1 MYFVSK
7 GPGAIRGLTF
17 EDALAFVGRT
27 LNGIG
32 RSRPESDV
40 DLRSSIGLPRRQVY
54 AACLKL
60 AASPATTA
68 GNAADIDRTP
78 LRRHTHRPC
87 PQPEVPLMT
96 HHHLHSSPETCHWG
110 FFEAK
115 LKPVLSVA
123 SGDEVTVDTI
133 SGGPDVVPDRDKF
146 HVPPELAEVHAK
158 SERMLPGHI
167 LTGPIAVEAAAP
179 GDVLEV
185 EILDVRL
192 RQDWGYNMIR
202 PLAGTLPDDFHETR
216 LLNIPLDQKRM
227 VGRLPWGLDLPLKPF
242 FGVMGVAPPPGW
254 GRITS
259 LIPRAM
265 GGNLDNKELTPGAK
279 LYLPVFVPGALFSCG
294 DGHGVQG
301 DGEVCV
307 TAIETALQG
316 RFKLTLRKDLR
327 LNYPR
332 AETPTHYMTMAM
344 DPDLDQ
350 CVVRALRDMI
360 VLLGEKR
367 NLSRE
372 DAYTLCSLAADLRV
386 TQTVNGSKGIHCM
399 IAKTVVHG

>member
-1 MYFVSK
+1 MS
-7 GPGAIRGLTF
+7 
-17 EDALAFVGRT
+17 
-27 LNGIG
+27 
-32 RSRPESDV
+32 
-40 DLRSSIGLPRRQVY
+40 
-54 AACLKL
+54 
-60 AASPATTA
+60 
-68 GNAADIDRTP
+68 
-78 LRRHTHRPC
+78 
-87 PQPEVPLMT
+87 
-96 HHHLHSSPETCHWG
+96 HHHLPAGPETCHWG
-110 FFEAK
+110 FFEAT
-115 LKPVLSVA
+115 LNPVLTIA
-123 SGDEVTVDTI
+123 SGDEVIIDTI
-133 SGGPDVVPDRDKF
+133 SGGPDVVPDTAKF
-146 HVPPELAEVHAK
+146 HVPPELFEVHAK
-158 SERMLPGHI
+158 SERMVPGHI
-167 LTGPIAVEAAAP
+167 LTGPIAVRDAEP

-185 EILDVRL
+185 DILNVTL
-192 RQDWGYNMIR
+192 RQDWGYNLIR
-202 PLAGTLPDDFHETR
+202 PLAGTLPDDFHERRT
-216 LLNIPLDQKRM
+216 LNIPLDTKRM
-227 VGRLPWGLDLPLKPF
+227 VGHLPWGLELPLAPF
-242 FGVMGVAPPPGW
+242 FGVMGVAPPPAW

-265 GGNLDNKELTPGAK
+265 GGNLDNKELGAGAK

-316 RFKLTLRKDLR
+316 RFRLTLRKDLA
-327 LNYPR
+327 LDYPR

-399 IAKTVVHG
+399 IAKAVVHG